1 MARLGKIRPATL
13 WRVFFVFCVLSAVVR
28 AAAPNRP
35 PELAQVGKPTAAEA
49 RQILERFRLSGISGR
64 YYLQFELRSL
74 PRRGPETVFSGRWWG
89 GRNDRGAITRVELVD
104 AAGAPR
110 RFLVQNGERP
120 ALWRL
125 TGGQVVQV
133 GLAAAFEPLFP
144 SIEITAFD
152 LQMPF
157 LYWPN
162 ATLESVTR
170 IRGRPAYAYVFR
182 APAES
187 IAQRP
192 EVAAARGFLDTQYN
206 ALMQTELFGPKGEVL
221 KTMALLDLKKIVDP
235 KKGGEQWIPK
245 SFDLRNEITRDKTRF
260 IVTGAALDLDLS
272 DAVFEPAALA
282 EAVQPPVAA
291 RIVRIP

>member
-13 WRVFFVFCVLSAVVR
+13 WRAFFVFCVLSAVVR
-28 AAAPNRP
+28 AAALSRP
-35 PELAQVGKPTAAEA
+35 PELAQTGKPSAAEA
-49 RQILERFRLSGISGR
+49 KQILEQFRLSGVRGQ

-74 PRRGPETVFSGRWWG
+74 PRRGAETVYSGQWWG
-89 GRNDRGAITRVELVD
+89 GRNEQGAITRVELAD
-104 AAGAPR
+104 AAGAIR

-125 TGGQVVQV
+125 TDGQVVQV

-144 SIEITAFD
+144 GLEITPFD

-157 LYWPN
+157 LYWPE
-162 ATLESVTR
+162 ATLERVAR
-170 IRGRPAYAYVFR
+170 VRGRPAYAYVFR

-187 IAQRP
+187 VLQHP
-192 EVAAARGFLDTQYN
+192 EIGAARGFLDTQYN
-206 ALMQTELFGPKGEVL
+206 ALMQTELLGPKGQVL
-221 KTMALLDLKKIVDP
+221 KTMALLDLKKVVDP
-235 KKGGEQWIPK
+235 QKGGDQWIPK

-272 DAVFEPAALA
+272 AAVFEPATLPESLRPLA
-282 EAVQPPVAA
+282 AE